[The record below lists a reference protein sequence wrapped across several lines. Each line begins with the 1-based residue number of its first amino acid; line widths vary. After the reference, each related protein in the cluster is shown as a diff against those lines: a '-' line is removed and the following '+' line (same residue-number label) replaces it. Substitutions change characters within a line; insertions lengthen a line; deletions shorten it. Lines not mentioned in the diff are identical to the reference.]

1 MGIRNAVRHLNQKAA
16 DQLQKAA
23 ALSPKQL
30 EQIDNARNEYL
41 SQKPDPND
49 PQAVVLTNRLLGAA
63 GVEIFNAYLPQLS
76 TLYLP
81 ADKNAEYGEEIF
93 SPDFNIRYIHI
104 TKWVANKKENSLE
117 KLVNVYQVLS
127 NEDCNIALIFHRSMD
142 GTDVYLAVTN
152 TQNDHDNV
160 NADNYRDRLEDAIRG
175 NFPGAEFDAGG
186 SGIPPCLRTERSYS
200 IASASNIPT
209 EKSEKFLS
217 QTIEK
222 LLDGTVPDELE
233 KEYTLILLATPV
245 LDVEE
250 RKMRLAEIYSGL
262 APYAGW
268 STQFTF
274 DEHRSVGN
282 SATFGVNVGASAG
295 IQNGTNS
302 SITDS
307 NAQTDSEN
315 QTVSDASGKQVTDAT
330 SNGISKSNST
340 SQSDSVSTGESN
352 SHTKGIQ
359 ESDSHSEGI
368 NDSESENET
377 KGSNDNVGIGVSVGD
392 NENVGVEAGL
402 GRMGVNAGVGV
413 FKSLHASYSHGWNR
427 SRSHGTSHGKSET
440 DAHTAGT
447 NEADTVAQNS
457 AKAHQE
463 AKAVANA
470 VSKQASHSVGNSL
483 THSIANT
490 LGKAVTRSTAI
501 TNGIFRA
508 TNFGA
513 NFGAN
518 FARSSTITVSIGKS
532 EGITQN
538 FTNYNIKHSLQL
550 LEEQMKRYEQ
560 STALGMWDF
569 AAYVISEDV
578 NVANNVA
585 HDYIALTQ
593 GEKSYM
599 SSAAINLWRGDTDA
613 GKPIAREI
621 YGYLQQLRH
630 PMFGLNPEVT
640 GKEPDFMSYPSIVT
654 AATPLTGKELAY
666 SLNFPRKSVTGLPV
680 IECTEFARNIVSY
693 DTIDDGPRIHL
704 GHVFH
709 MYHDETQDVSLSL
722 NSMTSH
728 TFITGSTG
736 AGKSNTVYQ
745 ILSEAKEQGVQF
757 LVIEPAK
764 GEYRNVFGMDADVS
778 VYGTN
783 PKLTPM
789 LRINPF
795 SFPDGIHILEHLDR
809 LVEIFNVCWAMYAAM
824 PAVLKNAVEKAYED
838 AGWDLVHSENRYREK
853 LYPTFADVAQNVKE
867 IIDTSAYDAE
877 NKGAYKGSLLNRL
890 ESLTNGINGMVFVQ
904 DEIPEEDLFDR
915 NVIID
920 LSRVGSSETKALL
933 MGMLVLKLQEH
944 RMAAGGMNSNLKHL
958 TVLEEAH
965 NLLKRTSSVQSSE
978 SEDLAGKSVEMLA
991 NAIAEM
997 RTYGEGFIIADQA
1010 PGLLDLSVIR
1020 NTNTKIIMRL
1030 PDREDRELTGK
1041 AANLDDEQIDELGRL
1056 PRGVAA
1062 IYQNEWIEPVLCR
1075 IDRCSR
1081 EETPYVY
1088 TPSEDED
1095 VYSEKETHLLT
1106 ETILDRIMK
1115 GEILGRNGRKNL
1127 ELLREKIVNS
1137 RIGTRIKTD
1146 MLSYMDD
1153 TDDSWKD
1160 DFEKLVYDFL
1170 HADAAF
1176 LEEPQKNQLQNQLR
1190 EWTQDIIGR
1199 LNPSVEKYSEEQI
1212 RVVMLILLCEQSRRD
1227 HRFTETFNAFSD
1239 MVQDTLTFPDGRKS
1253 Q

>member
-16 DQLQKAA
+16 DQLHRAA

-30 EQIDNARNEYL
+30 EQIDTARSEYL

-49 PQAVVLTNRLLGAA
+49 PEAVILTRRLLGAT
-63 GVEIFNAYLPQLS
+63 GVEIFNAYLPQLAS
-76 TLYLP
+76 LYLP

-93 SPDFNIRYIHI
+93 NPDFNIRYIHI

-127 NEDCNIALIFHRSMD
+127 NEDCNIALIFHRRMD

-160 NADNYRDRLEDAIRG
+160 NANNYRDRLADAIRG
-175 NFPGAEFDAGG
+175 NFPGAEFDDSGT
-186 SGIPPCLRTERSYS
+186 GIPPCLQEERSYS

-222 LLDGTVPDELE
+222 LLDGTIPDEPE

-268 STQFTF
+268 TTQFTF

-295 IQNGTNS
+295 IQNGQNS
-302 SITDS
+302 SVTDS
-307 NAQTDSEN
+307 KAQTDSEN
-315 QTVSDASGKQVTDAT
+315 HTVSDASGKQVTD
-330 SNGISKSNST
+330 SKGKGSSQSNSI
-340 SQSDSVSTGESN
+340 SESDSVSKGESN
-352 SHTKGIQ
+352 SHTQGIQ
-359 ESDSHSEGI
+359 ENDSHSEGI
-368 NDSESENET
+368 SDSEGENESR
-377 KGSNDNVGIGVSVGD
+377 GSSDSAGLGMTIGNSDNVGAAL
-392 NENVGVEAGL
+392 AGL
-402 GRMGVNAGVGV
+402 GK
-413 FKSLHASYSHGWNR
+413 FASISANYTHGWNR
-427 SRSHGTSHGKSET
+427 SRGHSTTHGTSETHAHSAGKSK
-440 DAHTAGT
+440 
-447 NEADTVAQNS
+447 ADTIAQS
-457 AKAHQE
+457 SSKAHQE
-463 AKAVANA
+463 AKAVVNA
-470 VSKQASHSVGNSL
+470 VSEQASHSVGNSL
-483 THSIANT
+483 THSLANT
-490 LGKAVTRSTAI
+490 LGKAVTRSTAV
-501 TNGIFRA
+501 TSGIFKA

-518 FARSSTITVSIGKS
+518 FARTSTITVNIGKS

-538 FTNYNIKHSLQL
+538 FTNYNIRHALQL

-599 SSAAINLWRGDTDA
+599 SRTAINLWRGDTEV
-613 GKPIAREI
+613 GKPIASEI
-621 YGYLQQLRH
+621 FGYLRQLRH
-630 PMFGLNPEVT
+630 PMFGLNPEVME
-640 GKEPDFMSYPSIVT
+640 KEPDFMSYPSVVN

-666 SLNFPRKSVTGLPV
+666 SLNFPKKSVTGLPV

-693 DTIDDGPRIHL
+693 DTIDRGPTIHL

-709 MYHDETQDVSLSL
+709 MYHDESQDVSLSL

-736 AGKSNTVYQ
+736 AGKSNTIYQ
-745 ILSEAKEQGVQF
+745 ILSKVKEKGVHF

-764 GEYRNVFGMDADVS
+764 GEYRNYFGMDEDVS

-783 PKLTPM
+783 PKLMPM

-809 LVEIFNVCWAMYAAM
+809 LVEIFNVCWPMYAAM
-824 PAVLKNAVEKAYED
+824 PAVLKNAVEKAYKD
-838 AGWDLVHSENRYREK
+838 AGWDLVHSDNRYHER

-877 NKGAYKGSLLNRL
+877 NKGAYKGSLLTRL
-890 ESLTNGINGMVFVQ
+890 ESLTNGINGLVFVQ
-904 DEIPEEDLFDR
+904 NEIPETELFDS
-915 NVIID
+915 NAIID

-933 MGMLVLKLQEH
+933 MGILVLKLQEH
-944 RMAAGGMNSNLKHL
+944 RMADGGINANLKHL
-958 TVLEEAH
+958 TVIEEAH
-965 NLLKRTSSVQSSE
+965 NLLKHTASSQSSE
-978 SEDLAGKSVEMLA
+978 SADLAGKSVEMLA

-1010 PGLLDLSVIR
+1010 PSLLDRSVIR

-1075 IDRCSR
+1075 IDRCER
-1081 EETPYVY
+1081 EETPYSY
-1088 TPSEDED
+1088 TPSDEDD

-1115 GEILGRNGRKNL
+1115 GEILSHSGRKNL
-1127 ELLREKIVNS
+1127 ETLREKIVKS

-1153 TDDSWKD
+1153 SDDDWKG
-1160 DFEKLVYDFL
+1160 DFKKLVYDFL
-1170 HADAAF
+1170 HADEAI
-1176 LEEPQKNQLQNQLR
+1176 LEEPQNNQLR
-1190 EWTQDIIGR
+1190 EWTQEVVSR

-1212 RVVMLILLCEQSRRD
+1212 RVLLLILLCEQSRRD
-1227 HRFTETFNAFSD
+1227 HRFTETFNEFSD
-1239 MVQDTLTFPDGRKS
+1239 LYQDMLMRPDVR
-1253 Q
+1253 